1 MGFWKFITTYPQFI
15 AVLFAFG
22 VPTAARILKKLAEQS
37 QKRNAA
43 IKRER
48 DEAERL
54 RTGRVQP
61 SEKPT
66 ESPSARATLEEMA
79 AKRRAQ
85 IEELRQRRQQQM
97 GSMQRPTTTPTTMT
111 PPPTMRPRPVQP
123 SPGQLAQAQARQT
136 MSPSRTPQAPVR
148 RGGAEPTQQRD
159 RVRAQQQTQVRE
171 RAEQERQRREKA
183 AVEQEHQRR
192 IREQQRDR
200 APRIARDAAA
210 AAGVSTVASIAAD
223 KLEAAATKAVA
234 RPDRRKFVFSR
245 NELRRAYIMQELLS
259 PPLAIRS

>member
-43 IKRER
+43 IRRER

-54 RTGRVQP
+54 RTGRVETA
-61 SEKPT
+61 EKPT

-97 GSMQRPTTTPTTMT
+97 GSMQRPTPTGMT
-111 PPPTMRPRPVQP
+111 PPPTMRPRPAQP
-123 SPGQLAQAQARQT
+123 SPEQLAQAQARQT
-136 MSPSRTPQAPVR
+136 MAPSRSPQVPVR
-148 RGGAEPTQQRD
+148 RGAADQGQQLRD
-159 RVRAQQQTQVRE
+159 RARAQQQGQARE
-171 RAEQERQRREKA
+171 RAELERRRREKEA
-183 AVEQEHQRR
+183 AQQELQRR
-192 IREQQRDR
+192 ARAQQRDR
-200 APRIARDAAA
+200 APGIARAAAEAAAVATPETVAAAKLAAA
-210 AAGVSTVASIAAD
+210 AT
-223 KLEAAATKAVA
+223 TAVA

-245 NELRRAYIMQELLS
+245 GDLRRAYIMQELLS

>member
-1 MGFWKFITTYPQFI
+1 MTFWKLMTQYPQLI
-15 AVLFAFG
+15 AVLLAFG
-22 VPTAARILKKLAEQS
+22 VPTIARIFKKLAEQS
-37 QKRNAA
+37 QKRDAA

-61 SEKPT
+61 NEKPA
-66 ESPSARATLEEMA
+66 ESASARATLEEMA

-97 GSMQRPTTTPTTMT
+97 GSAQRPTATGMT
-111 PPPTMRPRPVQP
+111 PPPAMRTRPVQP
-123 SPGQLAQAQARQT
+123 SPRQVAPAQARQT
-136 MSPSRTPQAPVR
+136 LSPSRTPQAPVR
-148 RGGAEPTQQRD
+148 RGGAEPTQQQRD
-159 RVRAQQQTQVRE
+159 RVRAQQQTQARE

-183 AVEQEHQRR
+183 VAEQEHQRR

-210 AAGVSTVASIAAD
+210 AAGVSTVESIAAD

-259 PPLAIRS
+259 PPLAFRS